1 MGSKLLSFYPM
12 FQSIGS
18 FIIAAVVA
26 IPVCN
31 LCFSVGFVGVAAFA
45 GAGLVM
51 ALVS

>member
-31 LCFSVGFVGVAAFA
+31 LCLSVGFVGVAAFA